1 MKKIIIGIVIVGL
14 IIWTSIKISLKR
26 TLGVTNLDD
35 AIKNVVQAER
45 DSYQSIK
52 STGGLTKLLL
62 PEYKK
67 ILKTLTLIISL
78 VKLIKTYQII

>member
-1 MKKIIIGIVIVGL
+1 MIYIVLSVIIGIVIVGL

-45 DSYQSIK
+45 D
-52 STGGLTKLLL
+52 
-62 PEYKK
+62 
-67 ILKTLTLIISL
+67 
-78 VKLIKTYQII
+78 